1 VTEPLQVGQFAIVDH
16 EPVERGPNAG
26 VFRGKGPADDR
37 SELYVVAE
45 GTTPAGDAFVG
56 HLLSTLGQAWAT
68 YDLSLT
74 GALQRLFAEAG
85 RDLRDWNRKSI
96 AQHRVRIGMTC
107 LARRGN
113 QAVLAQS
120 GPTGAYFWHNNECK
134 PLVPENDSAEPLG
147 GPQDTPLTLV
157 RIDMQPGD
165 RLLLVST
172 SAMAELD
179 DELLCG
185 ILSLPEDQVLGN
197 LFRRVDHVRNMSAL
211 LVARGEEQ
219 QKQLPPRRV
228 KREDPII
235 DATSS
240 LHLPPGERPA
250 SPDPGGPFQPSLFIE
265 QPGASAVTAAREQLL
280 PITPRAS
287 ISAAMPAIDVDVP
300 EPLRRVSGD
309 DSFAQFAAERGNRAA
324 LAASSHSLRIQPAN
338 VYNNEPGRMIDPGS
352 RSKRRASFS
361 RSLSPSD
368 LPQLPDPEESLA
380 PNVAELAA
388 DRQAMLIGPTWVEPL
403 LEAGE
408 SMASTTSLVRVRN
421 QMAPRWKSGGGSGHR
436 IDLHP
441 YVRRP
446 WLVVAIG
453 LLLFLGIVGYFV
465 LPNLLSEQSTKRY
478 ARLVDGAQQQMAVAR
493 VQQDPAARRTALTS
507 AQALLL
513 EARDAAQAGP
523 EVQKMLGEVSSSIAA
538 MDNILAPSAIEVVA
552 NLEQFGDRPVAAAR
566 LVAGKDEA
574 YILDTAS
581 GQVIA
586 IGLADGKYRAVFSE
600 SAEQKRGRPTAIAL
614 LENSDLGS
622 QALVIADASRNVW
635 VYSNGAPLRLLALPA
650 PANFHITDIAT
661 LGRDL
666 YVLDSGT
673 GSIYKFASSDS
684 GFTSQP
690 VKVVDNASLA
700 KARRLAVDGEILT
713 ADEDGSIHRYSG
725 QLSLALSQA
734 GIDKPLVSDQTPQV
748 IGKNGDIALADNA
761 NDRIVVLKRDG
772 TFDRQYRHKDFA
784 KMSAMAVRQDVVYVF
799 SGGILRKVTF

>member
-1 VTEPLQVGQFAIVDH
+1 MTEPLQVGQFAIVDH

-45 GTTPAGDAFVG
+45 GTTPASEAFVG
-56 HLLSTLGQAWAT
+56 HLISTLGQAWAT

-85 RDLRDWNRKSI
+85 RSLRDWNRKSI

-107 LARRGN
+107 FARRGN

-120 GPTGAYFWHNNECK
+120 GPTGAYSWHNNECTLLI
-134 PLVPENDSAEPLG
+134 PAAESAEPLG
-147 GPQDTPLTLV
+147 GPTDTPLALR
-157 RIDMQPGD
+157 RIDLQAGD

-179 DELLCG
+179 DELICG
-185 ILSLPEDQVLGN
+185 MLALPEDQVLQN
-197 LFRRVDHVRNMSAL
+197 LFRHVDHVRNMSAL

-228 KREDPII
+228 KREELII

-240 LHLPPGERPA
+240 LSLRAGELPESQDALAGH
-250 SPDPGGPFQPSLFIE
+250 FQPSMFIE

-280 PITPRAS
+280 RITPRAR
-287 ISAAMPAIDVDVP
+287 IGALMPALDLDIP
-300 EPLRRVSGD
+300 QPLRRVSGD
-309 DSFAQFAAERGNRAA
+309 DSFAQFAADRGSRA
-324 LAASSHSLRIQPAN
+324 SLSTTAVRIQPAT
-338 VYNNEPGRMIDPGS
+338 VYSPEPGRMIDPGS

-361 RSLSPSD
+361 RSLAPAEM
-368 LPQLPDPEESLA
+368 PQLPDPGESIA
-380 PNVAELAA
+380 PNVSELAA
-388 DRQAMLIGPTWVEPL
+388 DRQAVLRGPAWIEPMLQI
-403 LEAGE
+403 GE
-408 SMASTTSLVRVRN
+408 SMVSTTSLVRVRK
-421 QMAPRWKSGGGSGHR
+421 QMAPRWRSGGGGGHR

-453 LLLFLGIVGYFV
+453 LLLFVAIVGYLV
-465 LPNLLSEQSTKRY
+465 LPNLLSEQSAKRY
-478 ARLVDGAQQQMAVAR
+478 GRLVDGAGQQMAVAR
-493 VQQDPAARRTALTS
+493 VQQDPAARRAALTS

-513 EARDAAQAGP
+513 EARDASQAGP
-523 EVQKMLGEVSSSIAA
+523 EVQKMLGEVAASIAA
-538 MDNILAPSAIEVVA
+538 MDNIITPASVAVVA

-566 LVAGKDEA
+566 LVAGKDEV

-581 GQVIA
+581 SQVIA
-586 IGLADGKYRAVFSE
+586 IGLADGKYRAVYSE
-600 SAEQKRGRPTAIAL
+600 SAEEKRGKPTAIAL
-614 LENSDLGS
+614 FENSDLGA

-635 VYSNGAPLRLLALPA
+635 VYSAGAPLRLLVLPA
-650 PANFHITDIAT
+650 PTNFHITDIAT

-673 GSIYKFASSDS
+673 GSIFKFTASDG

-713 ADEDGSIHRYSG
+713 ADEDGSIHRFSG

-734 GIDKPLVSDQTPQV
+734 GIDEPLVSDQTPQM
-748 IGKNGDIALADNA
+748 IGKNGDIALADSSK
-761 NDRIVVLKRDG
+761 DRIVVLKRDG

-799 SGGILRKVTF
+799 SGGILRRVTF